1 MQLAAAAGQ
10 HNSQCK
16 HQLHSQPRLVAL
28 ACAAQSTA
36 GPSNPGT
43 AQGASSE
50 RGPST
55 EQSLHPSAV
64 HRWVRAG
71 DAFLSSSNQ
80 QMDACSSQPGP
91 PAALQRAL
99 AGVVL
104 IRTRS
109 SWATGVLISEG
120 GLLLTNAHLLVPNRV
135 PVHRPTSPSAAPP
148 SAPSSSITEAA
159 AGALAADLYP
169 SCSVRIPAQG
179 LSPGQGQRSRQR
191 WLPARVMY
199 VFRNHLDLAVLQ
211 LDAAELQ
218 REGLWLQPLQLQEA
232 DSTFRCTEDVL
243 VLGHGLFGPSAGL
256 DAGATH
262 GNIAKVVHADGRPS
276 MLLTTASVHSGASGG
291 ALVSRQGKLLGLV
304 TSNARHVSGA
314 TLSRFN
320 FCIALEELQPIVR
333 VLLALEH
340 KEKAAT
346 LQGAVQGMQGP
357 VLQNSATH
365 ASQGRQQRQQQGVK
379 LPAHGSWV
387 HNNRPLT
394 VFQVTMALE
403 GLDQFHQSA
412 DRIWKL
418 QDPYPASKL

>member
-1 MQLAAAAGQ
+1 VAAAAAVAGGRQ
-10 HNSQCK
+10 HIQ
-16 HQLHSQPRLVAL
+16 
-28 ACAAQSTA
+28 
-36 GPSNPGT
+36 
-43 AQGASSE
+43 
-50 RGPST
+50 
-55 EQSLHPSAV
+55 
-64 HRWVRAG
+64 
-71 DAFLSSSNQ
+71 
-80 QMDACSSQPGP
+80 
-91 PAALQRAL
+91 
-99 AGVVL
+99 
-104 IRTRS
+104 
-109 SWATGVLISEG
+109 
-120 GLLLTNAHLLVPNRV
+120 
-135 PVHRPTSPSAAPP
+135 
-148 SAPSSSITEAA
+148 
-159 AGALAADLYP
+159 
-169 SCSVRIPAQG
+169 
-179 LSPGQGQRSRQR
+179 
-191 WLPARVMY
+191 
-199 VFRNHLDLAVLQ
+199 
-211 LDAAELQ
+211 
-218 REGLWLQPLQLQEA
+218 
-232 DSTFRCTEDVL
+232 
-243 VLGHGLFGPSAGL
+243 
-256 DAGATH
+256 
-262 GNIAKVVHADGRPS
+262 VVHADGRPS

-412 DRIWKL
+412 DRCVLRATGADKRVPVIPTL
-418 QDPYPASKL
+418 VGNADGCGSFGPVPPER